1 MAGPRGALAIDFLQD
16 IVEQVLVGD
25 SPDGLDLD
33 PIRGNVAPVYGA
45 VAVGLEKCVHVVE
58 ITVAAV
64 GEQGGVAFTREY
76 AAEGKQPAVVR
87 PAHDRLARRRR
98 QRLGE
103 RQGGVVAVVA
113 ELVAVIRGEEL
124 VDAVS
129 GEIVRSVFRGE
140 ILQVDVEETH
150 RRGDRARIGEER
162 EKRRTSSAVIAA
174 AGRSNAS
181 RIVPTG

>member
-16 IVEQVLVGD
+16 LVEQVLVGD

-98 QRLGE
+98 QRQGE
-103 RQGGVVAVVA
+103 RLHSPHGAVPGRENLREPQALARQLVQVRREAVPVAVDA
-113 ELVAVIRGEEL
+113 EKLRAQAL
-124 VDAVS
+124 DAD
-129 GEIVRSVFRGE
+129 EK
-140 ILQVDVEETH
+140 
-150 RRGDRARIGEER
+150 DRKSTR
-162 EKRRTSSAVIAA
+162 
-174 AGRSNAS
+174 
-181 RIVPTG
+181 